1 MICLN
6 CGRLLQAASF
16 GQSGLCPA
24 MLQPDKLKSVTD
36 EASAL
41 EPGCMPLQSGCYMTC
56 LYVARHG
63 TLLWLTKLRLTWGS
77 PEGRRPAS
85 CHQ

>member
-1 MICLN
+1 MICLD

-16 GQSGLCPA
+16 GQSGLCLN
-24 MLQPDKLKSVTD
+24 MLQPDKLENFTNETS
-36 EASAL
+36 AS

-63 TLLWLTKLRLTWGS
+63 PLL
-77 PEGRRPAS
+77 
-85 CHQ
+85 